1 MIGMLIAH
9 YVESTRD
16 LGLGSMIRDFVDG
29 RAMPLFMVLGGVGIS
44 FLAKRSPAPD
54 RDLLTRALILF
65 PMGLALQE
73 FTTDIAIILQYYALF
88 FLVAIG
94 LRRLPDKALLMAA
107 MAVLLLGAYSKQ
119 MWAPLVDSYD
129 GWEGGRTLFEAGTW
143 WSLVVSGYYPLL
155 PAGAFLATGMWLG
168 RRDLQSPR
176 FATRLAVVGIALAFA
191 GSWLGAWIGEE
202 VSASGLTFD
211 EASGDNVMVEDLVAR
226 YAEREALTE
235 AEAAR
240 QIADRYPQTSAG
252 VEGLTELASSIE
264 RTTSGFRWQRLFDTE
279 GHSQM
284 PAWVIGSTGASLA
297 VIGGSLLA
305 AFAAALSP
313 LTLLGEMALTFYA
326 YQAIVIN
333 WTPARGETTTAEEYV
348 LCLVLIVGFMMFA
361 YVWRTWRRRGPL
373 EMVLR
378 MGSAPRVLPAR
389 AGPA

>member
-16 LGLGSMIRDFVDG
+16 IGVGIMVRDFVDG

-54 RDLLTRALILF
+54 RDLSTRALILF

-94 LRRLPDKALLMAA
+94 LRRLTDKSLLMAA
-107 MAVLLLGAYSKQ
+107 VALILLGAYAKQ

-129 GWEGGRTLFEAGTW
+129 GWEGASTLFRAGTW
-143 WSLVVSGYYPLL
+143 WSLVVSGYYPFL
-155 PAGAFLATGMWLG
+155 PAGAFLTTGMWLG
-168 RRDLQSPR
+168 RRDLRSPR
-176 FATRLAVVGIALAFA
+176 FATRLAVVGIALAFT
-191 GSWLGAWIGEE
+191 GSWVGAWIGDE
-202 VSASGLTFD
+202 VGASGVIVD
-211 EASGDNVMVEDLVAR
+211 EGSGDAVMVEDLVAR
-226 YAEREALTE
+226 YSAREALTT
-235 AEAAR
+235 ADAAR
-240 QIADRYPQTSAG
+240 QITDRYPQTPAG
-252 VEGLTELASSIE
+252 VEGLEDLASSIE
-264 RTTSGFRWQRLFDTE
+264 RTTAGFRWQRLFDAE

-284 PAWVIGSTGASLA
+284 PAWVIGSTGTSLA

-305 AFAAALSP
+305 ASAATLTA

-333 WTPARGETTTAEEYV
+333 WTPARRETTTAEEYV
-348 LCLVLIVGFMMFA
+348 LCLGLIAGFMMFA
-361 YVWRTWRRRGPL
+361 FVWRTWRRRGPL
-373 EMVLR
+373 ETVLR
-378 MGSAPRVLPAR
+378 MGSAPRVSPAR
-389 AGPA
+389 AEQA